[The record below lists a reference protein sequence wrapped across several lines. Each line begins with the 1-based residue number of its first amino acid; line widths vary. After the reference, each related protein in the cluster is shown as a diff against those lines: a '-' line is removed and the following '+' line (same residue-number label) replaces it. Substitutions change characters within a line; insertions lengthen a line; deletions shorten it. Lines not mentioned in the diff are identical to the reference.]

1 MPPDETRLTSAAATD
16 SESASL
22 DVEPPNADS
31 SPPTRRLA
39 GRAGGRAR
47 QLLGQSGPLLALVIL
62 GFVLTLLSDRF
73 LTFTNLTNVGQQI
86 AVIAIVALGSTFVIV
101 SGGIDLSVGSIIALS
116 SAAFA
121 IVFAQLGLPLG
132 VAILAGLVVGVLAGL
147 VNGLLITV
155 GRLPPFIATLAT
167 LSAGRGLALVV
178 TEGRPISGFPDEFR
192 LITEG
197 RLPFDI
203 PLSLGIMAL
212 VFAVGAIVLRNTV
225 FGRSTYAVG
234 GNEEVAR
241 LSGIQVTSTKIGI
254 YALAGLLA
262 AAGGLVLTSRLNSAQ
277 PTAGQGL
284 ELDVIAAVVIGGAS
298 LSGGK
303 GGAFGTLLGALIIGV
318 LRNGLNLL
326 NVSSFWQQ
334 VAVGAVIAA
343 AVMTDTLRQRR
354 G

>member
-1 MPPDETRLTSAAATD
+1 MPPEETEQMSVAVTGA
-16 SESASL
+16 
-22 DVEPPNADS
+22 EPPDADPG
-31 SPPTRRLA
+31 PPTRRPGA
-39 GRAGGRAR
+39 RAGAR
-47 QLLGQSGPLLALVIL
+47 IRELLGQSGPLLALVIL

-121 IVFAQLGLPLG
+121 IAFSQIELPLG
-132 VAILAGLVVGVLAGL
+132 LAILVGLIVGVLAGL
-147 VNGLLITV
+147 VNGLLITL

-167 LSAGRGLALVV
+167 LSAGRGLALVI
-178 TEGRPISGFPDEFR
+178 TDGRPISGFPDEFR

-225 FGRSTYAVG
+225 FGRATYAVG

-241 LSGIQVTSTKIGI
+241 LSGIQVISTKLGI

-298 LSGGK
+298 LSGGR

-343 AVMTDTLRQRR
+343 AVMTDTMRQRR

>member
-1 MPPDETRLTSAAATD
+1 MPPDESRLTSAAAT
-16 SESASL
+16 E
-22 DVEPPNADS
+22 
-31 SPPTRRLA
+31 RRLA
-39 GRAGGRAR
+39 GRAGSRAR
-47 QLLGQSGPLLALVIL
+47 HLLGQSGPLVALVIL

-101 SGGIDLSVGSIIALS
+101 SGGIDLSVGSIVALS

-121 IVFAQLGLPLG
+121 IVFALGLPLG
-132 VAILAGLVVGVLAGL
+132 VAILAGLVVGILAGL

-178 TEGRPISGFPDEFR
+178 TEGRPISGFPAEFR

-225 FGRSTYAVG
+225 FGRATYAVG

-241 LSGIQVTSTKIGI
+241 LSGIQVTSTKLGI

-343 AVMTDTLRQRR
+343 AVMTDTMRQRR